1 MPALTEVAFV
11 ACGSELMIA
20 ACSKAD
26 TDTSLGFSVLL
37 KKRKHSHVKAESNAQ
52 VSIHIQLTAD

>member
-1 MPALTEVAFV
+1 
-11 ACGSELMIA
+11 MIA